1 MDGEKMYPKKLL
13 YRATTTSKKLY
24 ENESLPIYPVMQS
37 KPMTI
42 GNRTYTLVG
51 QQTIKGS
58 ALLTNYMVYDEVGK
72 VASNSVTREV
82 YYNTMITVYIDTFQS
97 LNKTFKAQEKLAKQ
111 GKESDDHGIGFVD
124 EEIVEAWQKLQNK
137 ASELS
142 KMKEWNEQA
151 LASLHTYWN
160 QFWHV
165 YVERSSLLFE
175 FGRKG
180 KLRKK
185 HDKRLKAMN
194 DCILYEAKVFDRLFY
209 IEAFRLKKDPLH
221 FKEWI
226 LFHASKANAKDRKE
240 VILTK
245 ADNQSQLI
253 MSLILY
259 IFIFVLTPYSLWL
272 IYDKYFEMI
281 FVMSLIYI
289 TFFALYY
296 TNKYRL
302 NKTFQ
307 MRMLPIWRQKERPI
321 FRAAATSVNM
331 PASAF
336 YIFIATLAMLGYY
349 WYTEGW
355 NQVANILLLVN
366 VIVLGFTIWFA
377 YSPFVEKIMIFYP
390 DKVLVGHREIF
401 MDEIERIETVSDGVT
416 YEFYLTSMDE
426 SYEVRIENEDQERT
440 KHFMIHWCEENEL
453 HLVWKK

>member
-1 MDGEKMYPKKLL
+1 
-13 YRATTTSKKLY
+13 
-24 ENESLPIYPVMQS
+24 
-37 KPMTI
+37 
-42 GNRTYTLVG
+42 
-51 QQTIKGS
+51 
-58 ALLTNYMVYDEVGK
+58 
-72 VASNSVTREV
+72 
-82 YYNTMITVYIDTFQS
+82 
-97 LNKTFKAQEKLAKQ
+97 
-111 GKESDDHGIGFVD
+111 
-124 EEIVEAWQKLQNK
+124 LQNK